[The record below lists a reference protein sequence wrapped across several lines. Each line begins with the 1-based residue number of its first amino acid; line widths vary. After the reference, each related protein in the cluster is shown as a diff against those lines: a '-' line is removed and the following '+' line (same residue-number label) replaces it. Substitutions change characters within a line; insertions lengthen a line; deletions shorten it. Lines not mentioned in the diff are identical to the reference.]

1 MNEPT
6 SVELTVT
13 TAALEQAV
21 GLLAI
26 HFSVFFHLETWR
38 ALSGECYRRE
48 AGLPA
53 RSIMLAR
60 ERLDEL
66 PPNVKAV
73 LPGDTATPG
82 RHLTDLEPAQL
93 AQPPMERQFREH
105 WRQ

>member
-1 MNEPT
+1 MRHTRPAPTSMNEPT

-26 HFSVFFHLETWR
+26 HFPVFFHLETWR

-53 RSIMLAR
+53 RPIMLAR
-60 ERLDEL
+60 QRFDEL

-73 LPGDTATPG
+73 LRGDTATP
-82 RHLTDLEPAQL
+82 
-93 AQPPMERQFREH
+93 
-105 WRQ
+105 